1 MRIPVHPDYNL
12 RWMIVFGGMVV
23 LLIVFVMSHLMGTAA

>member
-12 RWMIVFGGMVV
+12 RWMIVFTGMVV
-23 LLIVFVMSHLMGTAA
+23 LLVTFVISNTV